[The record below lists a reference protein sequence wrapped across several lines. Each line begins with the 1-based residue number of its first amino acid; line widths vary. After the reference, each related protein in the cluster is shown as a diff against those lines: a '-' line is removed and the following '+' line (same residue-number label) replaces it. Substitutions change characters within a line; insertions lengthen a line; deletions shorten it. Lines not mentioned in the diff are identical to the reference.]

1 MQTLL
6 PRIVQ
11 LWEDLQVPLVHR
23 SRFYLAFKGRET
35 FYYEAEHRRLIHQ
48 QTQVQ
53 PPCPVFRGLHH
64 DVLCR
69 WVGRP
74 STLRLS
80 VGASYTSKPKYNPP
94 ALLLG
99 ILIIMDKV
107 QHESVVIYYEAEHRR
122 LVHQQTQV
130 HPPCPV
136 VRGLHHN
143 VLSTSKPRYTHPA
156 LFSAS

>member
-53 PPCPVFRGLHH
+53 SCRPCFQS
-64 DVLCR
+64 CC
-69 WVGRP
+69 
-74 STLRLS
+74 
-80 VGASYTSKPKYNPP
+80 K
-94 ALLLG
+94 
-99 ILIIMDKV
+99 
-107 QHESVVIYYEAEHRR
+107 
-122 LVHQQTQV
+122 
-130 HPPCPV
+130 
-136 VRGLHHN
+136 
-143 VLSTSKPRYTHPA
+143 
-156 LFSAS
+156 